1 MTTTVAE
8 LFTLMYPYIRACVA
22 FNFTP
27 LDAIEKAEAEVTAA
41 KEPLK
46 AALDALVEERDRLR
60 FELDGVNAMREVAVQ
75 QAVEGVTLPKRITEL
90 IEQHGSLRGAASAL
104 YCDYSYLS
112 RLHAGWKANPSDE
125 LLERMGLRRV
135 ITYERK
141 D

>member
-1 MTTTVAE
+1 MID
-8 LFTLMYPYIRACVA
+8 L
-22 FNFTP
+22 
-27 LDAIEKAEAEVTAA
+27 
-41 KEPLK
+41 
-46 AALDALVEERDRLR
+46 
-60 FELDGVNAMREVAVQ
+60 Q
-75 QAVEGVTLPKRITEL
+75 QRIAEL

-104 YCDYSYLS
+104 HCDYSYLS